1 MEKILTRLGD
11 GSRIEMSESEVQQDL
26 EDGAQ
31 NAAERANVPTLT
43 DDEIKYLMELYR
55 CRDRTVGVEEG
66 KECCLT
72 YDNMTSKLKRA
83 HVPMSKIQQLLLFER
98 GLGAD
103 TLELAHIDY
112 SFKQAKHVV
121 QYDAPNMEQAVL
133 QTIAP
138 IFYGAMPNLGLYSVP
153 DGPVIN
159 PSDLLPVGKIDE
171 ARAAY
176 DAMVTYAIKDMVD
189 VGSEL
194 YEKAGA
200 DGINF
205 DTTAASGDAEFY
217 AALKAVEI
225 LHQQY
230 PDMGIEM
237 GMSGEFILGMHGE
250 IEYDGVRLAG
260 LFPHEQVKLAQKA
273 GVTIFGPAINI
284 DTNESLPWNVAR
296 SIVFTKACSD
306 VAEIPIHAN
315 LGMGVGGVP
324 LSLAPPLDA
333 LSRASKAH
341 VELCRLDGL

>member
-1 MEKILTRLGD
+1 MEKIVARMGD
-11 GSRIEMSESEVQQDL
+11 GSRIDMSAAEIQQEL
-26 EDGAQ
+26 EAGALD
-31 NAAERANVPTLT
+31 AAERAAVPPLS
-43 DDEIKYLMELYR
+43 DDEIKYLLDLYR
-55 CRDRTVGVEEG
+55 CKDRVVGVEQG

-72 YDNMTSKLKRA
+72 YDNMTSKIKRA
-83 HVPMSKIQQLLLFER
+83 HIPVSKIQQLLLFER
-98 GLGAD
+98 ALGAD
-103 TLELAHIDY
+103 TLELTHIDY
-112 SFKQAKHVV
+112 SFKQCKHVV
-121 QYDAPNMEQAVL
+121 QYEKPNMEQAVL

-138 IFYGAMPNLGLYSVP
+138 IFYGSMPNLGLYSVP
-153 DGPVIN
+153 DGPVVN
-159 PSDLLPVGKIDE
+159 PADLLPMGKIDE
-171 ARAAY
+171 AQQAY
-176 DAMVTYAIKDMVD
+176 EQMAEYAIKDMVY

-225 LHQQY
+225 LHEKY
-230 PDMGIEM
+230 PAMGIEM
-237 GMSGEFILGMHGE
+237 GMSGEFILGMHAE

-260 LFPHEQVKLAQKA
+260 LYPHDQLKLAQKA

-284 DTNESLPWNVAR
+284 ATNESLPWNLAR
-296 SIVFTKACSD
+296 SIVFTKACSE
-306 VAEIPIHAN
+306 VSEIPVHAN

-324 LSLAPPLDA
+324 LTLTPPLDA

>member
-1 MEKILTRLGD
+1 MEKIVTRMGD
-11 GSRIEMSESEVQQDL
+11 GSRIEMSAAEIQEEL
-26 EDGAQ
+26 ETGARD
-31 NAAERANVPTLT
+31 AAERGRVPNLN
-43 DDEIKYLMELYR
+43 DDEITYLLDLYR
-55 CRDRTVGVEEG
+55 CKDRVVGVEQG

-72 YDNMTSKLKRA
+72 YDNMTSKIERA
-83 HVPMSKIQQLLLFER
+83 HIPVSKIQQLLLFER

-103 TLELAHIDY
+103 TLELTHIDY
-112 SFKQAKHVV
+112 SFKQCKHVV
-121 QYDAPNMEQAVL
+121 QYEKPNMEQAVL

-138 IFYGAMPNLGLYSVP
+138 IFYGSMPNLGLYSVP
-153 DGPVIN
+153 DGPVVN
-159 PSDLLPVGKIDE
+159 PADLLPMGKIDE
-171 ARAAY
+171 AQQAY
-176 DAMVTYAIKDMVD
+176 EQMAEYAIKDMVY

-225 LHQQY
+225 LHAKY
-230 PDMGIEM
+230 PAMGIEM
-237 GMSGEFILGMHGE
+237 GMSGEFILGMHAE

-260 LFPHEQVKLAQKA
+260 LYPHDQLKLAQKA

-284 DTNESLPWNVAR
+284 ATNESLPWNLAR
-296 SIVFTKACSD
+296 SIVFTKACSE
-306 VAEIPIHAN
+306 VSEIPVHAN

-324 LSLAPPLDA
+324 LTLTPPLDA